1 MNIKNERINDQVQQ
15 LTIEIAKADY
25 SEKVESALK
34 KYRRTAQISGFRAGN
49 APMGLIRKMYEKHAI
64 AEEVNTMMGES
75 LYGYFR
81 DNNLNIM
88 LEPLPVDEKTHVDF
102 ESGEDFV
109 FVYDY
114 ALLPEFELD
123 LAKLPKVKSFKI
135 VASKEEKEEYIMQL
149 RKRHGEYI
157 SPEDIAEDDYVTVK
171 YGEDKSGFFFVKDL
185 SEKGSKLFIGK
196 KKGDQFEV
204 SFRDAFASNQ
214 ALCKFLKVND
224 KDVDAANDYKFNV
237 TIDLIG
243 RVNPAELNEDFF
255 KKAYPDGKVT
265 SVKELEALAANEIEA
280 QWKAETDRQFMND
293 AIGILLDNVKIE
305 FPDEFVKRYILYAQK
320 DLTEEA
326 LNEKYDEYIKSFR
339 WQLIENKLEK
349 EHNIS
354 VNEAEIREFVRNFFM
369 TNYFANFNQDDIKD
383 RLDSLVSDALKNK
396 EDMKKV
402 YDQLFD
408 QKIQAVLYNGMQ
420 VEEKSGSFQDF
431 IAEVTGEAP
440 AKKTTAK
447 KAAPKAKKAEPKAEK
462 EEKVEKKETAKKPA
476 AKKTTTKK
484 TTKE

>member
-34 KYRRTAQISGFRAGN
+34 KYRKSAQVSGFRPGN

-64 AEEVNTMMGES
+64 AEEVNTMMGEA

-88 LEPLPVDEKTHVDF
+88 LEPLPVDEKTRVDF

-109 FVYDY
+109 FTYDY
-114 ALLPEFELD
+114 ALLPEFELS
-123 LAKLPKVKSFKI
+123 LSTLPKVKSFKI
-135 VASKEEKEEYIMQL
+135 VATKEEKEDYIMQL

-171 YGEDKSGFFFVKDL
+171 YGEEKSGFFFVKDL
-185 SEKGSKLFIGK
+185 SKNGAELFIGK
-196 KKGDQFEV
+196 KKGEQLEV
-204 SFRDAFASNQ
+204 AFRDAFASNQ
-214 ALCKFLKVND
+214 ALCKFLKITE
-224 KDVDAANDYKFNV
+224 KDVDATNEYKFNV

-255 KKAYPDGKVT
+255 KKAYPDGKVN

-293 AIGILLDNVKIE
+293 AVGILLDNVKIE

-320 DLTEEA
+320 DMTEET
-326 LNEKYDEYIKSFR
+326 LNEKYEEYIKSFR

-349 EHNIS
+349 EHNIA
-354 VNEAEIREFVRNFFM
+354 VTEAEIKDFVRNFFM
-369 TNYFANFNQDDIKD
+369 TNYFANFNQDDIKE
-383 RLDSLVSDALKNK
+383 RLDSLVNDALKNK

-408 QKIQAVLYNGMQ
+408 QKIQTVLYNGMQ

-431 IAEVTGEAP
+431 IAEVTGQAP
-440 AKKTTAK
+440 EKKTK
-447 KAAPKAKKAEPKAEK
+447 KAAPKKKAEK
-462 EEKVEKKETAKKPA
+462 EESAEAPAAKKPA
-476 AKKTTTKK
+476 AKKTSTKK